1 MRKVTAKVTDNFRR
15 ILANDTGFPYRRI
28 REFFWGG
35 MTIHARSA
43 SMTAAEI
50 AKHFVSARQR
60 GQNLPH
66 YPGTAPDTLAS
77 AYAVQDA
84 AIAACDR
91 RVIGWKVGRIFPPL
105 SDSYGANRLSGP
117 IFTVTTYSDT
127 QPAVGQVFMGG
138 FGAAEAEFLLKI
150 GSDLPIG
157 KQDYTLEEVERL
169 IAAVHIGIE
178 IASSPLPTINELGP
192 AVTISDFGNNNG
204 LIIGA
209 AIENWQN
216 SDFADWTVS
225 LQIDGSVAGEGAAN
239 SFPDGPIGSARFL
252 LNNLGT
258 RGIAI
263 HAGTWISSGAVTG
276 VHQVTPGQSVHASF
290 GDTLSVS
297 CTIEAAPII

>member
-15 ILANDTGFPYRRI
+15 SLENDPGFPYRRR
-28 REFFWGG
+28 REVFWGG

-50 AKHFVSARQR
+50 AKHFVSARQC

-297 CTIEAAPII
+297 CTIEAVPII